1 MQCNHCGKTVPNTT
15 KTCMFCNQEIDPNAH
30 YIPPEED
37 IGKLENTDY
46 DTKLNIKVVNDYLRN
61 PKYTKYLIIGG
72 VFVFLFILLIVMFT
86 ISSIKGGASS
96 SDVFVSVVDAAYD
109 YLDEN
114 VLYKNG
120 HSGSASVEIKYN
132 DSKNQNISYQFSGD
146 YVFDPLNKYYSYN
159 TNLDGKY
166 SSSDIKIDSKILPI
180 SFLFRDNTLYLN
192 SSELN
197 EKALSGDLSILNDL
211 FNMKEYDMDKLLDS
225 THDALVDTLKE
236 LSYKST
242 SESINFRGEKVDTSK
257 AILEMDSSK
266 IYSFYKKFFNHL
278 TESSKFVNQYGAIKG
293 MDKDR
298 LKTYFNDLLKT
309 YEYKYNSS
317 NKDVVI
323 ISINYNKR
331 EVYRINYI
339 YKTNNDTK
347 KYQLEIKDGSYF
359 LDYFLNDKNIYS
371 SSLVSSKKDLTN
383 KIHGE
388 IAITFDQDS
397 YLTDI
402 KIKYDDDKK
411 PSYKKISYTD
421 TIDLYEISDEEYNG
435 IRTKLG
441 NYIDE
446 VYLLDKFKKLFV
458 TNCSSDLECTCSDL
472 TCRCLYNDK
481 YITCPIK
488 LINK

>member
-1 MQCNHCGKTVPNTT
+1 
-15 KTCMFCNQEIDPNAH
+15 MFCNQEIDPNAH

-37 IGKLENTDY
+37 LGSIENTDY
-46 DTKLNIKVVNDYLRN
+46 DTKLNIKVVNDCLKN
-61 PKYTKYLIIGG
+61 PKYTKYLIFGG
-72 VFVFLFILLIVMFT
+72 VFVVLFIILIIVFA
-86 ISSIKGGASS
+86 IGSLKGGASS
-96 SDVFVSVVDAAYD
+96 SDVFISVVDAAYD
-109 YLDEN
+109 YIDESI
-114 VLYKNG
+114 LYKNG
-120 HSGSASVEIKYN
+120 HSGNASVEIKYN
-132 DSKNQNISYQFSGD
+132 DSKNNNISYQLSGD
-146 YVFDPLNKYYSYN
+146 YVFDPLNKYYSYIA
-159 TNLDGKY
+159 NLDGKY

-180 SFLFRDNTLYLN
+180 TFLLRDNTLYLN
-192 SSELN
+192 STELN
-197 EKALSGDLSILNDL
+197 EKALSGDLSVLNDL
-211 FNMKEYDMDKLLDS
+211 FKLKDYDMDKLVDA
-225 THDALVDTLKE
+225 THDALVETLKE
-236 LSYKST
+236 LSYSSV
-242 SESINFRGEKVDTSK
+242 SESINFRGDKIKTNKV
-257 AILEMDSSK
+257 ILELDSAK
-266 IYSFYKKFFNHL
+266 IYDFYKKFFNHL
-278 TESSKFVNQYGAIKG
+278 TESSKFINQYGAIKG

-317 NKDVVI
+317 NKDVI
-323 ISINYNKR
+323 TISINYDKST
-331 EVYRINYI
+331 VYRINYI
-339 YKTNNDTK
+339 YKSNDTK
-347 KYQLEIKDGSYF
+347 NYQLEIKDGSYF
-359 LDYFLNDKNIYS
+359 FDYFLNDKNVYS
-371 SSLVSSKKDLTN
+371 ASLVSSKKDLTN

-435 IRTKLG
+435 IRTKIG

-458 TNCSSDLECTCSDL
+458 TNCSSDFECTCSDL

-488 LINK
+488 LIEK

>member
-15 KTCMFCNQEIDPNAH
+15 KTCMFCNQEIDPNAR
-30 YIPPEED
+30 YIPPDED
-37 IGKLENTDY
+37 LGSIENTDY
-46 DTKLNIKVVNDYLRN
+46 DTKLSIKVVNDYLKN
-61 PKYTKYLIIGG
+61 PKYKKYLVIGG
-72 VFVFLFILLIVMFT
+72 VFVVLFVVLIIVFALA
-86 ISSIKGGASS
+86 SLKGGTSS
-96 SDVFVSVVDAAYD
+96 SDVFISVVDAAYE
-109 YLDEN
+109 YVDEN
-114 VLYKNG
+114 ILYKNG
-120 HSGSASVEIKYN
+120 HTGSASVEIKYN
-132 DSKNQNISYQFSGD
+132 DSKNNNLSYQFSGD

-180 SFLFRDNTLYLN
+180 TFLLRDNTIYLN
-192 SSELN
+192 SAELN

-211 FNMKEYDMDKLLDS
+211 FNMKDYDIDKLLDA
-225 THDALVDTLKE
+225 THDALIETLRE
-236 LSYKST
+236 LSYSADT
-242 SESINFRGEKVDTSK
+242 ESINFRGDKISTNK
-257 AILEMDSSK
+257 AILELDSEG
-266 IYSFYKKFFNHL
+266 IYDFYKKFFNHL
-278 TESSKFVNQYGAIKG
+278 SDSSKFINQYGAIKG

-317 NKDVVI
+317 NKDVVT
-323 ISINYNKR
+323 ISINYSKNTI
-331 EVYRINYI
+331 YRINYI
-339 YKTNNDTK
+339 YKSSDTK
-347 KYQLEIKDGSYF
+347 NYQLEIKDGSYF
-359 LDYFLNDKNIYS
+359 FDYFVNDKNVYS
-371 SSLVSSKKDLTN
+371 GSLVLSSKDLTN

-411 PSYKKISYTD
+411 PNYKKISYTD
-421 TIDLYEISDEEYNG
+421 TIDLYSITDEEYNG

-446 VYLLDKFKKLFV
+446 TYLLDKFRKVFV
-458 TNCSSDLECTCSDL
+458 TNCSSNLECTCSDL
-472 TCRCLYNDK
+472 TCRCLYNNE
-481 YITCPIK
+481 YITCPVK

>member
-15 KTCMFCNQEIDPNAH
+15 KVCMFCNEEIDPNAR
-30 YIPPEED
+30 YIKPEED
-37 IGKLENTDY
+37 LGSIENTDY
-46 DTKLNIKVVNDYLRN
+46 DTKLSIKVVNDYIKN
-61 PKYTKYLIIGG
+61 PKYKKYLIIGG
-72 VFVFLFILLIVMFT
+72 VFVVLFIVLIVMFT
-86 ISSIKGGASS
+86 IGGIKGGATS
-96 SDVFVSVVDAAYD
+96 SDVFISVVDTAYD
-109 YLDEN
+109 YIDEN
-114 VLYKNG
+114 ILSKNG
-120 HSGSASVEIKYN
+120 HSGSASIEIKYN
-132 DSKNQNISYQFSGD
+132 DSKNNNLSYQFSGD

-159 TNLDGKY
+159 SNLDGKY

-180 SFLFRDNTLYLN
+180 SLLFRDNTIYLN
-192 SSELN
+192 SSELS
-197 EKALSGDLSILNDL
+197 EKALSGDLSIINDL
-211 FNMKEYDMDKLLDS
+211 FNVKAYDMDKLLDS

-236 LSYKST
+236 LKYKST
-242 SESINFRGEKVDTSK
+242 VETINFRGDKLSTNKV
-257 AILEMDSSK
+257 ILELDSARMYDFYEKFFGHLTDSSK
-266 IYSFYKKFFNHL
+266 FI
-278 TESSKFVNQYGAIKG
+278 NQYGSVKG

-317 NKDVVI
+317 NKDVVT
-323 ISINYNKR
+323 ISINYSKKT
-331 EVYRINYI
+331 VYRINYI
-339 YKTNNDTK
+339 YKSNDTK
-347 KYQLEIKDGSYF
+347 NYQLEIKDGSYF
-359 LDYFLNDKNIYS
+359 FDYFVNDKNVYS
-371 SSLVSSKKDLTN
+371 GSLVSSSKDLTN

-411 PSYKKISYTD
+411 PSYKKINYND

-441 NYIDE
+441 NYINE
-446 VYLLDKFKKLFV
+446 TYLLDRFKKIFV
-458 TNCSSDLECTCSDL
+458 TNCSSDLECTCSDV
-472 TCRCLYNDK
+472 TCRCLLNDE